1 MLPRQAREMLIQA
14 AKTPTDKDPNARV
27 KAVDRVTQHL
37 RTIIPEHFQ
46 EENHH
51 ESPYSDER
59 TSADWA
65 GSRHGE
71 KHRPRG

>member
-1 MLPRQAREMLIQA
+1 MLMQA
-14 AKTPTDKDPNARV
+14 AMTPTDKDPNARV

-46 EENHH
+46 EENDHD
-51 ESPYSDER
+51 STDLNER
-59 TSADWA
+59 NAAHRA

-71 KHRPRG
+71 EHRQRG